1 MKIDSDAIRTL
12 AGLLDETGL
21 TEIEITNG
29 DQAVRVNRGG
39 TVVQAA
45 PSHAAPA
52 PVAANAP
59 AGDSGDAF
67 ADAEHPGAITSPMVG
82 TAYLQPE
89 PGAPS
94 FVKAGDKVSA
104 GDTLLIIEAMKV
116 MNQIKAEKSGTITQI
131 LIEDSQP
138 VEYDQ
143 ALMIIE

>member
-29 DQAVRVNRGG
+29 DQSVRVNRGG
-39 TVVQAA
+39 SVV
-45 PSHAAPA
+45 HAAPA
-52 PVAANAP
+52 VAAPTPVAANEAAP
-59 AGDSGDAF
+59 AGDAF
-67 ADAEHPGAITSPMVG
+67 ADADHPGALTSPMVG

-94 FVKAGDKVSA
+94 FVSVGDKVSA

-116 MNQIKAEKSGTITQI
+116 MNQIKAEKSGTIKQI
-131 LIEDSQP
+131 MVEDSHP
-138 VEYDQ
+138 VEYGQ
-143 ALMIIE
+143 VLMIIE